1 MCYFCCPPHVGRKL
15 KRKVRDIVTTNPRQQ
30 FEKDMKSMLKRI
42 EQNDDMSNLTQ
53 YELHILEECLNRK
66 YVSGP
71 TIQRTVSGRLI
82 SKMPSKLIIE
92 KAGLDFLYPSIDWI
106 AIITMIA
113 SIITALATA
122 AALLK

>member
-1 MCYFCCPPHVGRKL
+1 M

-66 YVSGP
+66 YVSGL
-71 TIQRTVSGRLI
+71 TIQRTVSGHLI